1 MMKKYILYLL
11 SWFTLGFSF
20 TSCES
25 LLEVEPRQSIDSETA
40 LTSPE
45 AVTAATNGVYARFR
59 SSTLYGRDL
68 IAIPELLADNAVNT
82 GAGNRLIGQ
91 SLNQPGAHLNNWQI
105 SYYAINQ
112 VNLILNSLENLNAPV
127 DFKNRIRGQNL
138 FLRALLYH
146 NLLKVYAYDPTAII
160 EAENRGGV
168 PLLTEGVTAVEQVKY
183 AGRESIEA
191 GYALVYADLE
201 EAFGLL
207 VNESNSRAPHFA
219 TAGAVAAVF
228 SRVALYNGD
237 YQRVIDQ
244 SELALNSGAA
254 TFPQDLVSAWRSE
267 VHPESFFEIVFA
279 SPDNVGSNE
288 SLRATFLTRAFLDS
302 TTPASHGNVVVSED
316 LHNLYLESDI
326 RRELIMNGLGPNRDF
341 PEMTKFASKNGIPNL
356 DNVPVI
362 RYAEV
367 ILNKA
372 EAHARLNQWDLARQ
386 SLNLI
391 KERAGLSPET
401 DLEGEALIEEILN
414 ERRIE
419 LAFEGHRFFDLK
431 RLGRDIQKEFG
442 IIYFDDFR
450 ILNNIP
456 TREIDVNPNL
466 VQNRGY

>member
-1 MMKKYILYLL
+1 MKIYKIHIFIWVTIGL
-11 SWFTLGFSF
+11 FF
-20 TSCES
+20 TSCDS
-25 LLEVEPRQSIDSETA
+25 LLEVEPRQSIDSDTA
-40 LTSPE
+40 LTSQE

-59 SSTLYGRDL
+59 SSSLYGRDL
-68 IAIPELLADNAVNT
+68 IAIPELLADNAINT

-91 SLNQPGAHLNNWQI
+91 SLNQPGSHLNNWQI

-112 VNLILNSLENLNAPV
+112 INLILNSLGELNAPIEY
-127 DFKNRIRGQNL
+127 KNRIRGQNL
-138 FLRALLYH
+138 FLRGLLYH

-168 PLLTEGVTAVEQVKY
+168 PLMLEGVTAVEQVQY

-191 GYALVYADLE
+191 GYALIYADLE
-201 EAFGLL
+201 EALSLL
-207 VNESNSRAPHFA
+207 ANESNTRAPHFA

-237 YQRVIDQ
+237 YQKVIDQ
-244 SELALNSGAA
+244 SETALNSGAA
-254 TFPQDLVSAWRSE
+254 SFPQDLVSAWRSE

-288 SLRATFLTRAFLDS
+288 SLRATFLTRAFLDA

-316 LHNLYLESDI
+316 LYAAYLDSDI
-326 RRELIMNGLGPNRDF
+326 RRDLIQNGLGANVNA

-372 EAHARLNQWDLARQ
+372 EAHARLNQWELARA

-391 KERAGLSPET
+391 KERAGLAPDT
-401 DLEGEALIEEILN
+401 DLDGALLIEEILHQ
-414 ERRIE
+414 RRIE

-466 VQNRGY
+466 TQNRGY